1 MALAPFFDRVY
12 GAVGGHLSVSRESL
26 TELLQSVVAEIRC
39 GVDVSQN
46 DAWIAELVTNLLARL
61 YPRIAIS
68 GPGRLCSQ
76 LHILAKRINPDIE
89 FEEPAP
95 SSTTI
100 CIGSAHSE
108 GGLFP
113 SASGW
118 VARLN
123 HGGPG
128 PKGPANPYASAAAA
142 SFAAGELFRRIFLR
156 APQDRDFSLS
166 LLNFDSKTGAGAELP
181 SGNLHDVLFAGVG
194 AIGNAAI
201 WCLARDQKRRG
212 CLTLLDAENLEL
224 LNLQRYVLG
233 TSTDVSK
240 PKVAIA
246 QNELRQTRI
255 SVIPEQQTL
264 EAFADK
270 GIAKVPLICISVDN
284 ARTRIAAQALLPK
297 LIINGWTGDAAV
309 GASWHIFSHN
319 AACLACLYYPRGR
332 GASQT
337 EQAASALGLSPDRA
351 ALLWVTRQPLSE
363 DDIATAARTLGTSVN
378 ALQPWRGK
386 SLGELYT
393 DVVCGAVPVNTP
405 QTGRQEVVPLAH
417 QSALAGTLMA
427 AELVKRTNR
436 TLTAKSQREVLVSWD
451 NVLQPPP
458 TIWRKPRARE
468 IGCICG
474 DADYQSVYRTEW
486 TDRKR
491 QLIVFPNE
499 AARVAD

>member
-1 MALAPFFDRVY
+1 MALALFFDRVY

-26 TELLQSVVAEIRC
+26 TELLESVVVGIRC

-46 DAWIAELVTNLLARL
+46 DAWIAELATNLLARL

-68 GPGRLCSQ
+68 GPGRLCSP
-76 LHILAKRINPDIE
+76 LRNLAKQINPEIE
-89 FEEPAP
+89 FEDSAP
-95 SSTTI
+95 SSTTL

-108 GGLFP
+108 GALYP

-123 HGGPG
+123 HEGPKG
-128 PKGPANPYASAAAA
+128 KGPANPYASAAAA
-142 SFAAGELFRRIFLR
+142 SFAAAELFRHIFLR
-156 APQDRDFSLS
+156 TSPERDFNLS
-166 LLNFDSKTGAGAELP
+166 LLNFDPKTGADAELP
-181 SGNLHDVLFAGVG
+181 SGNVHDVLFVGVG

-212 CLTLLDAENLEL
+212 RLTLLDAENLEL

-233 TSTDVSK
+233 TSTDISK

-246 QNELRQTRI
+246 QNELRKTQI
-255 SVIPEQQTL
+255 SAIPEQQTL

-270 GIAKVPLICISVDN
+270 GPAKISLICISVDN
-284 ARTRIAAQALLPK
+284 PRTRIAAQALLPR
-297 LIINGWTGDAAV
+297 LIVNGWTGDAAL
-309 GASWHIFSHN
+309 GASWHIFSRN
-319 AACLACLYYPRGR
+319 SACLACLYYPRGR
-332 GASQT
+332 GRSQT

-363 DDIATAARTLGTSVN
+363 DDITTAANTLGTTVA
-378 ALQPWRGK
+378 ALQPWRRK

-393 DVVCGAVPVNTP
+393 GVVCGAVPVNTP
-405 QTGRQEVVPLAH
+405 QAGRQEVVPLAH

-427 AELVKRTNR
+427 VELVKRTNR

-451 NVLQPPP
+451 DVLQSPP

-468 IGCICG
+468 AGCICG
-474 DADYQSVYRTEW
+474 DADYQQVYGKFWNRT
-486 TDRKR
+486 
-491 QLIVFPNE
+491 
-499 AARVAD
+499 

>member
-89 FEEPAP
+89 FEEPPP

-100 CIGSAHSE
+100 YIGSAHSE

-123 HGGPG
+123 HGRPG

-156 APQDRDFSLS
+156 ASPDHDFSLS

-181 SGNLHDVLFAGVG
+181 LGNLHEVLFVGVG
-194 AIGNAAI
+194 AIGNAGI
-201 WCLARDQKRRG
+201 WCLARDERRSG
-212 CLTLLDAENLEL
+212 RLTLLDVEKLEL

-233 TSTDVSK
+233 TSTEIGK
-240 PKVAIA
+240 PKVVIA
-246 QNELRQTRI
+246 QNELRQSRI
-255 SVIPEQQTL
+255 SVVPEQRTL
-264 EAFADK
+264 EVFADESTTK
-270 GIAKVPLICISVDN
+270 FPVMCVSVDN

-297 LIINGWTGDAAV
+297 LIVNGWTGEAAL
-309 GASWHIFSHN
+309 GASWHIFSRN
-319 AACLACLYYPRGR
+319 TACLACLYYPHGR
-332 GASQT
+332 APSQT

-363 DDIATAARTLGTSVN
+363 DDIAAAAKTLGTSETS
-378 ALQPWRGK
+378 LQPWRGRP
-386 SLGELYT
+386 LGELYT
-393 DVVCGAVPVNTP
+393 DVVCGAAPINTS
-405 QTGRQEVVPLAH
+405 QKGTLEVVPLAH
-417 QSALAGTLMA
+417 QSVLAGSLMA
-427 AELVKRTNR
+427 AELVKRTDR
-436 TLTAKSQREVLVSWD
+436 TLTGKSQREVLVSWD

-458 TIWRKPRARE
+458 RIWRKPRARE
-468 IGCICG
+468 VGCICR
-474 DADYQSVYRTEW
+474 DSDYQLAYRTKW
-486 TDRKR
+486 QR
-491 QLIVFPNE
+491 P
-499 AARVAD
+499 RVRHRRD